1 MLILTLFSR
10 LRVGRDSSMSENK
23 HLPLGAH
30 IANKYEIIDVLG
42 EDDFEILYLV
52 RNIERK
58 TSFFVVKELFL
69 ETFSSRIELSVY
81 TKPEAVGVFNKRVK
95 QIIEELKAQ
104 KLNPKASEIKNYGY
118 EQENGTIYTIME
130 FSSNASGEKYLQFTP
145 KEKTVLPELDN
156 LLKKEKKKFDFVFFL
171 LIALLLLTILGAI
184 FYVYKYIRH
193 DGVENEFIK
202 PKEVVLKKHLQEKE
216 IKPLEEPIVQQISE
230 VKEKTVVPQNIA
242 KPVPIN
248 KPVIASKVVLEDNI
262 TSIPKKIEE
271 VKKIEVAKE
280 EVTKEELKIEKVKKE
295 VKTRLL
301 VKEFLDAYIDAISH
315 KSSTQTLAYYDAS
328 VKRYFQFKNPT
339 HKTISSS
346 QEKYNKKWQHR
357 AFKMVDFEIVKQYS
371 KNNQEYLLVKTLTN
385 WRIKNTKGK
394 KLSGESRGTMTL
406 KKIADGFKITSIK

>member
-1 MLILTLFSR
+1 MN
-10 LRVGRDSSMSENK
+10 ENK
-23 HLPLGAH
+23 YLPLGTH
-30 IANKYEIIDVLG
+30 IANKYEIIDILG

-52 RNIERK
+52 RSIERK

-118 EQENGTIYTIME
+118 EQENGTIYTVMG
-130 FSSNASGEKYLQFTP
+130 FSSNASVEKYLHFTP

-156 LLKKEKKKFDFVFFL
+156 LLKKEKKKFDFVSFL

-184 FYVYKYIRH
+184 FYVYKYMRH
-193 DGVENEFIK
+193 DNIENEFVK
-202 PKEVVLKKHLQEKE
+202 PKEVVLKKHLQEKK
-216 IKPLEEPIVQQISE
+216 IKPLKEEPIVQQISV
-230 VKEKTVVPQNIA
+230 VKEKPVVTQNIA

-248 KPVIASKVVLEDNI
+248 VPVIESTVVIEENNTVLEENI
-262 TSIPKKIEE
+262 TSIPKEIEE
-271 VKKIEVAKE
+271 VKKVEVAKKIKVPKE
-280 EVTKEELKIEKVKKE
+280 EITKEELKIEKVKKE
-295 VKTRLL
+295 VNTRLL
-301 VKEFLDAYIDAISH
+301 VKNFLDAYIDAISH
-315 KSSTQTLAYYDAS
+315 KSSTQTLAYYDGS
-328 VKRYFQFKNPT
+328 VKRYFKFKNPT
-339 HKTISSS
+339 HKRIASS
-346 QEKYNKKWQHR
+346 QEKYNKKWKHR
-357 AFKMVDFEIVKQYS
+357 AFKLVDFEIVKQYS

-385 WRIKNTKGK
+385 WTIKNTKGK